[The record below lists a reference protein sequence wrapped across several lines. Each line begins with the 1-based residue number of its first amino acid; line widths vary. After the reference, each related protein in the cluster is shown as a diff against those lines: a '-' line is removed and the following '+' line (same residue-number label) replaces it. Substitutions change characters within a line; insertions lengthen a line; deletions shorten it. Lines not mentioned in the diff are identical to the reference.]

1 MKNLDGKVAV
11 VTGAGSGIGR
21 ATARAL
27 SAQGA
32 TVAVADLDEGTA
44 KETAEAITAAGGRAS
59 AHQVDVT
66 SEDRMRALVDEV
78 LGRHGVADVVVNN
91 AGIAPPPVRAAETDL
106 AAFRRV
112 MDVNFWG
119 MVYGSLFFL
128 PHLLT
133 RPEANLVNVASNA
146 GIIGYP
152 RMASYSTSKFA
163 VRGFTESLRAEL
175 HKTPVRLTLVCPGA
189 TRTPI
194 MAHSPLM
201 TDAQRQVIQ
210 RRWERAVAWPPDR
223 VGRAIVKA
231 VLRDRPRCLTG
242 PDTPVLDLL
251 ARLLPG
257 RYDRIVGPPIDLVL
271 GKILDT
277 GQPGRSA

>member
-1 MKNLDGKVAV
+1 MKSLDGKVAV

-27 SAQGA
+27 ADRGA
-32 TVAVADLDEGTA
+32 IVAGADLDEGTA
-44 KETAEAITAAGGRAS
+44 KETAAAITTAGGRAS
-59 AHQVDVT
+59 AHQIDVA
-66 SEDRMRALVDEV
+66 SEDRMRAFVDEV
-78 LGRHGVADVVVNN
+78 LAEHGVVDVVVNN
-91 AGIAPPPVRAAETDL
+91 AGIAPPPVRAVDTDL
-106 AAFRRV
+106 DAFRRV

-146 GIIGYP
+146 GIIGYS

-163 VRGFTESLRAEL
+163 VRGFTESLRMEL
-175 HKTPVRLTLVCPGA
+175 HKTPVKLTVVCPGA
-189 TRTPI
+189 TRTSI

-201 TDAQRQVIQ
+201 TDADRQALQ

-231 VLRDRPRCLTG
+231 VLKDRPRCLTG
-242 PDTPVLDLL
+242 PDTPVLDVL

-257 RYDRIVGPPIDLVL
+257 RYDRFVGPPIDLVL
-271 GKILDT
+271 GKIFDT
-277 GQPGRSA
+277 TKPHRSV